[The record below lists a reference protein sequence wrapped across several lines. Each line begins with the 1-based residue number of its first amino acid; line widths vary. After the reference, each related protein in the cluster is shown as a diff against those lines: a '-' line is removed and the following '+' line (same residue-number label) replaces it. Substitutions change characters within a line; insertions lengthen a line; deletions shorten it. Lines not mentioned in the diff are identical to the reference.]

1 MPLEAALPA
10 CADPH
15 RHARLLSMVREATLS
30 GGRPPAPPRGIIAE
44 SWRRV
49 RGLGVDSDRGSNGQ
63 PLDVAEVERRRAE
76 SRLAEVLDT
85 LRHGLVSLA
94 DDGNHI
100 MVVADAEGCLLWR
113 EGRTGVRS
121 NAESLGF
128 VEGAVWDEASV
139 GTNGIGTAL
148 VSRHPLQVFGAE
160 HYVRTH
166 HPWICTAAPLHD
178 PVDGRLLGV
187 VDVSGPVS
195 TAHPS
200 TLGLVSSV
208 THLAEAR
215 LRMTHGTELAS
226 LRAVAAPVLA
236 RIAGP
241 AVVTDRHG
249 WVAAAAD
256 LLPPDRVTLPDD
268 VERGAGFVPG
278 LGHCRFEPLF
288 DGWLVRVDPAESDR
302 PTTLRL
308 DLRGDPPSVVVA
320 GPSGR
325 WRHRLSRRH
334 AEILFVLA
342 RRPGGCSA
350 AELSAELFGD
360 SAHTVTVRAEM
371 SRLRRRLGS
380 VVGGGP
386 YRIQSWLDV
395 ACLLPDDPAD
405 LLPGA
410 TAPAVRAH
418 RAGAP

>member
-1 MPLEAALPA
+1 M
-10 CADPH
+10 
-15 RHARLLSMVREATLS
+15 
-30 GGRPPAPPRGIIAE
+30 
-44 SWRRV
+44 
-49 RGLGVDSDRGSNGQ
+49 
-63 PLDVAEVERRRAE
+63 
-76 SRLAEVLDT
+76 
-85 LRHGLVSLA
+85 
-94 DDGNHI
+94 
-100 MVVADAEGCLLWR
+100 
-113 EGRTGVRS
+113 RS

-215 LRMTHGTELAS
+215 LRMTHGNELAS

-342 RRPGGCSA
+342 RRPGVAAPRNCPPNSSATRRTPSPSGRRCRGC
-350 AELSAELFGD
+350 
-360 SAHTVTVRAEM
+360 
-371 SRLRRRLGS
+371 
-380 VVGGGP
+380 GGGSEASSVAARTASSP
-386 YRIQSWLDV
+386 GWTSRACCPTIPPTCSPAPPPRPCARTARAPPNRSAGPPATPRNPLLDGS
-395 ACLLPDDPAD
+395 ARQTMKTLY
-405 LLPGA
+405 G
-410 TAPAVRAH
+410 
-418 RAGAP
+418 